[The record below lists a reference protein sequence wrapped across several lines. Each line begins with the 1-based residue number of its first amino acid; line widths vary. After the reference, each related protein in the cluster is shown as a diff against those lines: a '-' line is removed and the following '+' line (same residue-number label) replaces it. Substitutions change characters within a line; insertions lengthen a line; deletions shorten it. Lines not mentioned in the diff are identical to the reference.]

1 MIPGPSSSQEFLSF
15 AARSNRLRRTGMNA
29 PHSLRYIFS
38 FYLFIFF
45 FSLFCKSSLTRKIP
59 RPIHHLS
66 FSSSSTSFITGSIHA
81 LSTSSETIRSWIFL
95 IHQWQWVGRYR
106 RFARESCRP
115 PYFCLSFFFK
125 TLILSQF
132 ILPYLSNGKK
142 KKKWNENR
150 IKKKK
155 GTNLCISAWSRT
167 IKERNSTPCAWWI
180 CTRRGIKKN
189 QIIDKTKKNKKK
201 KTFLVVWIAILLVTT
216 TTCYCDMCCSVVIF
230 REEIITSN

>member
-38 FYLFIFF
+38 FYFFLFF
-45 FSLFCKSSLTRKIP
+45 FRYFVSHRSLAKFLDQFIICPSLLLLPPSSPVRFTPCRLRQKQSD
-59 RPIHHLS
+59 RE
-66 FSSSSTSFITGSIHA
+66 FSSFINGNGWDDTGDSLVSLADLLIFAFPFFLKLWSYPNSSSPIS
-81 LSTSSETIRSWIFL
+81 LM
-95 IHQWQWVGRYR
+95 V
-106 RFARESCRP
+106 
-115 PYFCLSFFFK
+115 
-125 TLILSQF
+125 
-132 ILPYLSNGKK
+132 K